1 MLSVSGLRKTFAA
14 RGAGGGTVAALDG
27 VDLEVA
33 EGTFASVLG
42 ASGSGKTTLL
52 RCIAGFEEP
61 DAGTITL
68 AGRELVSPTTR
79 SVRPHARG
87 VGIVPQEG
95 ALFPH
100 LSVEQNIAFGLVG
113 RSRAA
118 KRARV
123 AELLE
128 LVGMDGLG
136 IRRPHELSGGQQQ
149 RVALAR
155 ALAPEPKLV
164 LLDEPFSAL
173 DAKLRVEL
181 REEVREMLRTVGS
194 TVVLVTHD
202 QAEAMTMADHLAV
215 MRDGRVVAAGTPR
228 EVYDRPADVELA
240 RFLGTATVLTGRLVA
255 DGTGAFVECSLGH
268 LHVREWDGCIGSCD
282 VLVRPEDLLIEATGS
297 ATSAGATVGSVRGVS
312 FFGAEALVHVALPG
326 VEEYVAVRVPGHSVL
341 EPGDPVSLTVT
352 RPVSTYPCGQ
362 PSEPDSA
369 DADADPPPDPGAN
382 RGTA

>member
-1 MLSVSGLRKTFAA
+1 MLSVRGLRKSFAA
-14 RGAGGGTVAALDG
+14 QRAGGQRAEQQRVAALDG

-52 RCIAGFEEP
+52 RCIAGFVEP

-68 AGRELVSPTTR
+68 AGRELGSPSVR

-100 LSVEQNIAFGLVG
+100 LSVDQNIAFALVG
-113 RSRAA
+113 RSRAE
-118 KRARV
+118 KRSRV

-128 LVGMDGLG
+128 LVGMEGLG
-136 IRRPHELSGGQQQ
+136 ARRPHELSGGQQQ

-155 ALAPEPKLV
+155 ALAPKPKLV

-181 REEVREMLRTVGS
+181 REEVREMLRIVGS

-202 QAEAMTMADHLAV
+202 QAEAMAMADHLAV
-215 MRDGRVVAAGTPR
+215 MRNGRVVAAGTPR
-228 EVYDRPADVELA
+228 EVYDRPVDLELA
-240 RFLGTATVLTGRLVA
+240 RFLGTTTVFAGRVVAAGADACVECALGRLAVHA
-255 DGTGAFVECSLGH
+255 WDGTTGACE
-268 LHVREWDGCIGSCD
+268 
-282 VLVRPEDLLIEATGS
+282 VLIRPEDLRAEPALADPNATAAGS
-297 ATSAGATVGSVRGVS
+297 GTGVGAGAVVGSVRGLS
-312 FFGAEALVHVALPG
+312 YFGADALAHVALPG
-326 VEEYVAVRVPGHSVL
+326 LSEYVSVRVPGNARL
-341 EPGDPVSLTVT
+341 QPGDQVSLVVT
-352 RPVSTYPCGQ
+352 RPVSTYPR
-362 PSEPDSA
+362 
-369 DADADPPPDPGAN
+369 AN
-382 RGTA
+382 